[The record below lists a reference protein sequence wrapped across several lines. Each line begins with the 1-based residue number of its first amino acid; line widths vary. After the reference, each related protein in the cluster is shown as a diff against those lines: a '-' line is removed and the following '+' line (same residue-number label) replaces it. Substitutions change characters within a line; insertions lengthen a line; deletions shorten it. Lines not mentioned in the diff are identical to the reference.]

1 MVSIYITNTNNM
13 NETVS
18 IIIPTW
24 NNYQYLSSCLNSLL
38 SVSFVSGLAKI
49 YVVNNGHK
57 DSCDFIPK
65 DHPQITVLQAG
76 KNLGWEGGLKLGLE
90 HSKGEFVMFLNDDTF
105 VPLGS
110 HHWIMKM
117 LNHFNDKRI
126 GAVGPASNVVMGA
139 QNIFATS
146 EPHVKYV
153 NYLIGFCVMFKRSIL
168 EEIGGVDDT
177 LPGGDDLDY
186 SIRLRDKGY
195 RLVAD
200 RTIFVFHH
208 GFKTGERIHGASEK
222 PFGWNSPEF
231 TDRTNNGI
239 IHKHGFR
246 KWFDTLYKT
255 PKYQDTE
262 KPIGDREGDAIRDI
276 VTTSGADII
285 YDLGCGA
292 TKTVPFAIG
301 VDMIP
306 KGQEIDTLNHVKSV
320 ADITADVS
328 KPLPVKVAADMII
341 ARHIIE
347 HMLDPIDAIRNW
359 MDALKSKG
367 LLVIATPNEDYFQS
381 MIANIEHK
389 HTWNPQAFA
398 SMVKAMGYRVHEEI
412 NPENGISFITVIEK
426 P

>member
-1 MVSIYITNTNNM
+1 MK
-13 NETVS
+13 ETVS

-200 RTIFVFHH
+200 RTIFVYHH

-246 KWFDTLYKT
+246 KWFDTLYKQ
-255 PKYQDTE
+255 PEYKFEVPLD
-262 KPIGDREGDAIRDI
+262 DREGNMIREI
-276 VTTSGADII
+276 VKGGKVV
-285 YDLGCGA
+285 DLGCGGS
-292 TKTVPFAIG
+292 KTIKNSIG
-301 VDMIP
+301 VDIVP
-306 KGQEIDTLNHVKSV
+306 GGQEIDTLNHVKSV

-328 KPLPVKVAADMII
+328 KKLPDETKDSDYVI

-347 HMLDPIDAIRNW
+347 HMLDPVEAIKNW
-359 MDALKSKG
+359 MESLKSGGK
-367 LLVIATPNEDYFQS
+367 LIIATPNEDYFQS

-389 HTWNPQAFA
+389 HTWNPGAFA
-398 SMVKAMGYRVHEEI
+398 SMTASMGLKMQI
-412 NPENGISFITVIEK
+412 LDPENGISFISVIEK